1 MIMQIKKPS
10 ENKMG
15 FFSNQTFTCKKYN
28 LEELC
33 VGDTPGFFFWLS
45 LVRLCKKRLR
55 SVRLLLEINLCKN
68 YKKRKKLVVTDLQIA
83 C

>member
-15 FFSNQTFTCKKYN
+15 FFLNQTFTCKKYN

-33 VGDTPGFFFWLS
+33 VGDTPGFFFGYRLS
-45 LVRLCKKRLR
+45 GCVKRG
-55 SVRLLLEINLCKN
+55 
-68 YKKRKKLVVTDLQIA
+68 
-83 C
+83 